1 MLGWREIGIEFRCL
15 LLEYLRHVSGTL
27 SLSKSKRGVEWDDL
41 LIALPTMMQSLDC
54 AIILLHQ
61 EQ

>member
-1 MLGWREIGIEFRCL
+1 M

>member
-1 MLGWREIGIEFRCL
+1 M

-41 LIALPTMMQSLDC
+41 LLIELPAMMQSFDC
-54 AIILLHQ
+54 AIIHLHQ